1 MQRLNYGLVALI
13 TLWTVSLAQADDPL
27 AKRAAAAL
35 RKAADY
41 FDQHV
46 SCEGSYLWRYSPDLK
61 YREGEETATVT
72 QGWLQP
78 PGTPSVGQA
87 LLSVYLLTGDEHY
100 LKLAQHTARSL
111 IRGQL
116 ESGCWAEL
124 IEFDPAKRGAHAY
137 RVDQL
142 TDLSTRRN
150 TSTLDD
156 NKSQSALRFLM
167 RLDAATQ
174 FQDTVLHE
182 AVLYALERLIV
193 AQYPNGAWPQR
204 FSGPPDAAQYPV
216 KKASYPASW
225 SRTWPGAKYATHY
238 TFNDNAMS
246 DVVDVMLEAAQTYEQ
261 AQYRAAAIRCGE
273 FILLAQMPAPQPIW
287 AQQYDA
293 DMHPAWARKFEPPSV
308 TGGESQG
315 VIATL
320 LRIYRS
326 TGERKFLDAC
336 EPALKYLKRVELAPG
351 RMARFYELKTD
362 RPLYFTK
369 DYQLTYDDS
378 DLPTH
383 YGFKLDTKVDTLQ
396 AEYDRLASMAWN
408 KLPPDKPWLSLPTKS
423 KGPSEAQRREVEQL
437 LDTLDASGRWLSAA
451 KFAGDGKPSGYEQ
464 MITTETFVK
473 NVTALARYLSV
484 ATSK

>member
-1 MQRLNYGLVALI
+1 MQRLNCCLAGLIVLGSA
-13 TLWTVSLAQADDPL
+13 SLAWADDPL
-27 AKRAAAAL
+27 AARAAAAL
-35 RKAADY
+35 KKAADY

-46 SCEGSYLWRYSPDLK
+46 SCEGSYLWRYTPDLK

-87 LLSVYLLTGDEHY
+87 LLSVYLLTDDEHY
-100 LKLAQHTARSL
+100 LRLAQHTAASL
-111 IRGQL
+111 RRGQL

-124 IEFDPAKRGAHAY
+124 IEFDPAKRTAHAY
-137 RVDQL
+137 RVDQPN
-142 TDLSTRRN
+142 DASQRRN

-167 RLDAATQ
+167 RLDAATK
-174 FQDTVLHE
+174 FQDAALHE
-182 AVLYALERLIV
+182 AVLYALDRLIV

-204 FSGPPDAAQYPV
+204 FSGAPDAAQFPV
-216 KKASYPASW
+216 KKASYPESW

-261 AQYRAAAIRCGE
+261 PKYRAAAIRCGE
-273 FILLAQMPAPQPIW
+273 FCLLAQMPAPQPIW

-320 LRIYRS
+320 LQIYRS

-369 DYQLTYDDS
+369 DYKLTYDDS
-378 DLPTH
+378 DMPTH
-383 YGFKLDTKVDTLQ
+383 YGFKLGTKVDTLQ
-396 AEYDRLASMAWN
+396 AEYDRLASTAWD
-408 KLPPDKPWLSLPTKS
+408 KLPPGKPWLSLPMKS

-437 LDTLDASGRWLSAA
+437 IGTLDPQGRWLVPA
-451 KFAGDGKPSGYEQ
+451 KFAGDGKPTGVEQ
-464 MITTETFVK
+464 MIATETFIK
-473 NVTALARYLSV
+473 NVTSLARYLAV
-484 ATSK
+484 ARN